1 MKVAAPV
8 VAAAAAPVIRVLL
21 EMVGMAGLL
30 ACFEGVGKR
39 KKKKR

>member
-21 EMVGMAGLL
+21 EIVGMAGLL
-30 ACFEGVGKR
+30 ACFEGREKEKGK
-39 KKKKR
+39 K